1 MKRSRP
7 EIDLLAAR
15 LKELRVELQGVNPE
29 GVAEKTGAEYL
40 HDEDEIHL
48 LLWDLPLRIFLNGY
62 VVRNMDGEELP
73 SFKQTLVLYYLSKAD
88 GTSLSGK
95 WVSFAELPEGRM
107 YDRAF
112 QGYTGDELVK
122 KFGLDVDAYKIAC
135 ETARGKFVE
144 IGGVAYTFW
153 AFPRVPIV
161 VNYWAGDNDFPSS
174 CKLLFDDSVS
184 HYLPTD
190 ACAILGSNLTR
201 RLVKSYE

>member
-15 LKELRVELQGVNPE
+15 VNELRAGLQALIPE
-29 GVAEKTGAEYL
+29 GVAEKSGTEYL
-40 HDEDEIHL
+40 HDKDEIHL
-48 LLWDLPLRIFLNGY
+48 PLWDLPLRISLKGY
-62 VVRNMDGEELP
+62 VVRNKDGEELP
-73 SFKQTLVLYYLSKAD
+73 SFMQTLVLYYLSMAD
-88 GTSLSGK
+88 GSSPSGN
-95 WVSFAELPEGRM
+95 WISFAELPEGRM

-122 KFGLDVDAYKIAC
+122 KFGLNVDAYQIAC
-135 ETARGKFVE
+135 KAAGGAYNE
-144 IGGVAYTFW
+144 IGGVAYKFW

-161 VNYWAGDNDFPSS
+161 VNYWVGDDDFPSS

-201 RLVKSYE
+201 RLVKSDK